1 VQFHETKEQKKFLY
15 PEALG
20 GFLELQN
27 KASSDNE
34 EQIEKQ
40 VGDESELEHTRIK
53 DMKKAIKREKSIKA
67 IIGIR
72 QDEKNK

>member
-1 VQFHETKEQKKFLY
+1 M
-15 PEALG
+15 AL
-20 GFLELQN
+20 FLELQN
-27 KASSDNE
+27 KTSSNTE
-34 EQIEKQ
+34 EQIVEQ
-40 VGDESELEHTRIK
+40 VAAGDESELEHTRIK